1 MDVYVNVRKV
11 GKHVTLAVCDVGV
24 LGKRLKHG
32 NTVFHISEKFY
43 KGSLVYLDEAL
54 DLIQQSSI
62 VNMVGCNIVKKA
74 VEKGLVHSEAVI
86 DIEGVPHAQIVK
98 L

>member
-1 MDVYVNVRKV
+1 
-11 GKHVTLAVCDVGV
+11 VGV

-32 NTVFHISEKFY
+32 NAIFHVSEKFY

-54 DLIQQSSI
+54 YLIQQSSI

-74 VEKGLVHSEAVI
+74 VEKGLVHSEAVMDI
-86 DIEGVPHAQIVK
+86 DGVLHAQIVK

>member
-1 MDVYVNVRKV
+1 LDVYINVQKI
-11 GKHVTLAVCDVGV
+11 GKHVTLAVCDVEV

-32 NTVFHISEKFY
+32 KTIFHISEKFY

-62 VNMVGCNIVKKA
+62 INMVGCNIVKKA
-74 VEKGLVHSEAVI
+74 VEKGLVHPEAVMDI
-86 DIEGVPHAQIVK
+86 DGVLHAQIMK
-98 L
+98 P